1 MKHSKTGT
9 NLPKPKKRS
18 EIIAQQ
24 TKTVEKL
31 NIISFAKVHPK
42 TATELSKPMKQPEII
57 SQLSKTVKMKN
68 CTESKV
74 TDWKQKLKI
83 IRKYDNLPQ
92 NYSKFY

>member
-9 NLPKPKKRS
+9 NLSKPKKRP

-68 CTESKV
+68 CRESKV